1 MQHMVN
7 GRVVELQTQPD
18 GSIDSDALRQAAGI
32 PENRQL
38 ILQLPDGSN
47 RIINPGENIRVPPQ
61 QFFMDAPVHK
71 RGCQGATA
79 YATAWLMK

>member
-71 RGCQGATA
+71 RGS
-79 YATAWLMK
+79 